1 MNNLPLIDKNI
12 SGDFFMEITF
22 LKGSNDKKS
31 FKMFELLGAEV
42 FKVDDLDRTDD
53 KIEELVN
60 KNYTTIIMTN
70 EVASFSESII
80 KKYSK
85 SDDIKIIIAPPK

>member
-1 MNNLPLIDKNI
+1 
-12 SGDFFMEITF
+12 MEITF

-31 FKMFELLGAEV
+31 FKMFEKLGAEIY
-42 FKVDDLDRTDD
+42 KVDDLEKTDD
-53 KIEELVN
+53 KIKELVN

-80 KKYSK
+80 KKYRK
-85 SDDIKIIIAPPK
+85 SEDIKIIITPQK